1 MSAIHSTVLEPR
13 QLNDTDEEVLDFL
26 AETGGRVTP
35 AWVADETENSR
46 PYVSQRLKRL
56 KEHGHVMQP
65 YRGLWEL
72 VDDPRQADSTGE
84 ADQ

>member
-1 MSAIHSTVLEPR
+1 MSTIHSTVLEPR

-26 AETGGRVTP
+26 TEKGGRVTR

-72 VDDPRQADSTGE
+72 VDDPRQAGTEEESD
-84 ADQ
+84 